1 MWAFARGCMRTYLIL
16 REKARRFQQDA
27 EIQGL
32 IGDLRAR
39 DSSYDGPTASAGYS
53 SADSADLK
61 SRTFDVTA
69 IAGLGRRYEELD
81 QLVVELLLGAR

>member
-1 MWAFARGCMRTYLIL
+1 MRTYLVL
-16 REKARRFQQDA
+16 REKARRFGQDG

-53 SADSADLK
+53 SANSTALK
-61 SRTFDVTA
+61 ARTFDVNA

-81 QLVVELLLGAR
+81 QLVIELLLGAR